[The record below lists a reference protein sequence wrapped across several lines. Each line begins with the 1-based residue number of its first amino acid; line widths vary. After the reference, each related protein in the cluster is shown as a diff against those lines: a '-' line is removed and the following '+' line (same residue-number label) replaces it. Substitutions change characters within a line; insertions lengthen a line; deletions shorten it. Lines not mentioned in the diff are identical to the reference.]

1 MLPKSHIILM
11 FVLPF
16 ANEIANA
23 LTISKVGPFKRLYKP
38 CGGDGDSFRASFI
51 DMIALFGII
60 WNSSYMASKHGTQA
74 GCIYGLIILLLS
86 FIIPNLFMEK
96 YTNYF
101 CKEELE
107 LIEQKD
113 IKDKNTKC
121 SVTIKFIVSIT
132 FICVLLFLEV
142 LSSYFLKKVKWKYWP
157 ARSFSGIKK

>member
-1 MLPKSHIILM
+1 MLPKSHMILM

-101 CKEELE
+101 CKEEIE

-113 IKDKNTKC
+113 IKTKC
-121 SVTIKFIVSIT
+121 SVTIKFIVSIS
-132 FICVLLFLEV
+132 FICILLFIEV
-142 LSSYFLKKVKWKYWP
+142 LSSYFLKKVKWKYSP
-157 ARSFSGIKK
+157 ARSSSRIKK